1 MRSQILAEDV
11 LVDFQQKSF
20 KLPLLKFRIYFEFTK
35 LGRFGCPF
43 MTGLSLVPLT
53 WV

>member
-1 MRSQILAEDV
+1 MKSRILAEDV
-11 LVDFQQKSF
+11 LVDFQQKSLSRLYSNF
-20 KLPLLKFRIYFEFTK
+20 KFTK
-35 LGRFGCPF
+35 LGRFGRPF